1 MGYNIEV
8 SFNIRKVSSV
18 TELQESVKNLADKC
32 GCCYYYEDY
41 EFETHSQFNRNHC
54 LITINFSQTAI
65 LSLLEFLKFIRSKNE
80 LYLET
85 IYDEKTNTFLYASQY
100 YITQKM
106 DKGCAKIFIKERRKR
121 SYSEDE
127 NMILNTIKK

>member
-8 SFNIRKVSSV
+8 SFNIRKVGSV
-18 TELQESVKNLADKC
+18 IKLQESVKNLADKC
-32 GCCYYYEDY
+32 GCCHYYEDY
-41 EFETHSQFNRNHC
+41 EFETNTQFNRNHC
-54 LITINFSQTAI
+54 LISVFFPETGI
-65 LSLLEFLKFIRSKNE
+65 LCLLDFLKFIRSKNE

-85 IYDEKTNTFLYASQY
+85 IYDEKTKKILYASQY
-100 YITQKM
+100 YISQKM
-106 DKGCAKIFIKERRKR
+106 DKGCAKIFVQERRKR